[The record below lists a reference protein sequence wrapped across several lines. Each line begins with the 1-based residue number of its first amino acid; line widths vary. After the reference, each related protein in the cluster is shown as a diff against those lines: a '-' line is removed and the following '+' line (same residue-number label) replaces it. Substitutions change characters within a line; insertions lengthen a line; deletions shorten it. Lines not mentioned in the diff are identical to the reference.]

1 MCAFTAAQSSA
12 QHVLN
17 VCFFRCSIERS
28 TCAERVLFLLLKK
41 ALKRVL
47 KKALNACYF
56 LSTDEP

>member
-1 MCAFTAAQSSA
+1 MCAFSAAQSSA

-17 VCFFRCSIERS
+17 VFFFRCLIEHSRS
-28 TCAERVLFLLLKK
+28 AERVLFLLLKK

-56 LSTDEP
+56 LSTDET

>member
-1 MCAFTAAQSSA
+1 MSA

-17 VCFFRCSIERS
+17 VCFFRCLIERS

-56 LSTDEP
+56 MSTDEP